1 MQPARRLCR
10 AGGRPSFTLLS
21 SAVCALLMACLYF
34 ASLAQSETDSRRLS
48 SEQNNPLKCANC
60 KLMERL
66 NEHGQTTP
74 WPNRRKWKIEIG
86 VKNTIVHATTSR
98 PREWS
103 ARGDN
108 RLGGCEGALCT
119 CWLST
124 SDANSTILTRG
135 MWLKAALADLAHC
148 CWCASTWRRSKTC
161 LLLLAQHSLRT
172 IWVSAASV
180 WVERHPWSK
189 GGSDRRAHRS
199 ARHPPRAPRS
209 LAWPPSAPIQNK
221 YACCR
226 RRTLETPAPRLFLF

>member
-1 MQPARRLCR
+1 LNYDHSLSGTLIWENEIVQLLKENLAKINCKFRAMQPARRLCR

-21 SAVCALLMACLYF
+21 SAVCALLMSCLYF

-48 SEQNNPLKCANC
+48 SEQNNPLKYANC
-60 KLMERL
+60 KLMEHLSER
-66 NEHGQTTP
+66 GQTTP

-103 ARGDN
+103 ARGGN

-135 MWLKAALADLAHC
+135 M
-148 CWCASTWRRSKTC
+148 
-161 LLLLAQHSLRT
+161 
-172 IWVSAASV
+172 
-180 WVERHPWSK
+180 
-189 GGSDRRAHRS
+189 
-199 ARHPPRAPRS
+199 
-209 LAWPPSAPIQNK
+209 
-221 YACCR
+221 
-226 RRTLETPAPRLFLF
+226 